1 MKIAIIPARANSK
14 RIKNKNIINF
24 FNKPIIYW
32 PIQMA
37 KKSKIFKRIFV
48 STDSKKISKIS
59 QKYGAEVPF
68 LRPKKISNDKAGI
81 LEVVKHLIIFLEK
94 KKIKFDYVCCI
105 FATAPFVNKKII
117 QRSFKML
124 KKGNFDFVF
133 GAVKIENH
141 YLRSFYIKNKKLHM
155 LNERFYNSPESIT
168 TQAFVDSGQF
178 YWGTKKAWKK
188 NKIIFSKNSSF
199 IPLDGKKFRD
209 INTLKDL
216 KFAKQFK
223 RKLMR
228 RSI

>member
-81 LEVVKHLIIFLEK
+81 LEVVKHLIIFL
-94 KKIKFDYVCCI
+94 
-105 FATAPFVNKKII
+105 
-117 QRSFKML
+117 
-124 KKGNFDFVF
+124 
-133 GAVKIENH
+133 
-141 YLRSFYIKNKKLHM
+141 
-155 LNERFYNSPESIT
+155 
-168 TQAFVDSGQF
+168 
-178 YWGTKKAWKK
+178 
-188 NKIIFSKNSSF
+188 
-199 IPLDGKKFRD
+199 
-209 INTLKDL
+209 
-216 KFAKQFK
+216 
-223 RKLMR
+223 
-228 RSI
+228 